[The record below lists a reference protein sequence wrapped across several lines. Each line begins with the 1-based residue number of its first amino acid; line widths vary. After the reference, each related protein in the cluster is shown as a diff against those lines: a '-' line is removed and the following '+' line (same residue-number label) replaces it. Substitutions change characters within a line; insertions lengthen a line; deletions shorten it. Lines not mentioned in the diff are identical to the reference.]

1 MQGLVFWLLYPILWL
16 VSILPFP
23 IFYAFSDLA
32 CFVLYNIVGYRKNTV
47 TENLKLAFP
56 EKSEKEIKA
65 IRSKFYHHM
74 CDMFLEMIKHMTI
87 SEEELKRRFTFT
99 NLEYLRQL
107 EDQNKSII
115 VMCGHYASYEW
126 MTSLKLFGLKFRSFG
141 IYKKIRNI
149 HFDKLIQDIR
159 GRFDT
164 SMISMYRATEI
175 IRKNE
180 ERGELGIYGM
190 VADQSPKLQRAKY
203 WFNFMGVRVPVFE
216 GSERLA
222 RKLNMNVI
230 YLNVEKKGRGFY
242 EATFK
247 PVTENATE
255 EAPHKITRTFL
266 DHLESQIR
274 NKPEYYLWTHKRW
287 KHRNAEL
294 PAHAEIID

>member
-23 IFYAFSDLA
+23 VFYAFSD
-32 CFVLYNIVGYRKNTV
+32 FVWFLIYKVIGYRKKTV
-47 TENLKLAFP
+47 TANLKLVFP
-56 EKSEKEIKA
+56 EKTNSEIIE

-87 SEEELKRRFTFT
+87 DEKELKKRFTFT
-99 NLEYLRQL
+99 NLDYLREL
-107 EDQNKSII
+107 ESRNKSII

-126 MTSLKLFGLKFRSFG
+126 LTSLKLFGLKYQSFG
-141 IYKKIRNI
+141 IYKKIRNKY
-149 HFDKLIQDIR
+149 FDNLIQNIR

-164 SMISMYRATEI
+164 KMISMYRATDSI
-175 IRKNE
+175 QKNE
-180 ERGELGIYGM
+180 QKGQLGIYGM
-190 VADQSPKLQRAKY
+190 IADQSPKLQRAKY
-203 WFNFMGVRVPVFE
+203 WFNFLGVRVPVFE

-230 YLNVEKKGRGFY
+230 YLHVEKKDRGFY
-242 EATFK
+242 EATFL

-255 EAPHKITRTFL
+255 EPPHKITRKFL

-274 NKPEYYLWTHKRW
+274 KKPEYYLWTHKRW
-287 KHRNAEL
+287 KHRGAKL
-294 PAHAEIID
+294 PAHVEIVD